1 MEDSNVR
8 IRKVDVEKLSDEEL
22 LKLQA
27 AISDKIVNII
37 NKANKDANKILNI
50 YGMEVQ
56 LVMELKKK
64 D

>member
-1 MEDSNVR
+1 MENVR
-8 IRKVDVEKLSDEEL
+8 VRKVDVDKLSNEEL
-22 LKLQA
+22 EKIQA
-27 AISDKIVNII
+27 AISGKIVDII
-37 NKANKDANKILNI
+37 NKANLDANRILNI

>member
-1 MEDSNVR
+1 MENVR
-8 IRKVDVEKLSDEEL
+8 VRKVDIEKLSNEEL
-22 LKLQA
+22 EKIQA
-27 AISDKIVNII
+27 AISGKIVNII
-37 NKANKDANKILNI
+37 NKANEEANRVLNV

>member
-1 MEDSNVR
+1 MEKIRV
-8 IRKVDVEKLSDEEL
+8 RKVDVDNLSDEEL

-27 AISDKIVNII
+27 TISDKIVAII
-37 NKANKDANKILNI
+37 NKANNDANKLLNV

-64 D
+64 EE